1 MAPQSAA
8 QILFVYRILQ
18 LTVINLWQSLEML
31 SFAHSARSGHRI
43 RNLAQGRVESLS
55 DDLNLPGCAQPP
67 FLIDPG
73 ALQPPDLGFRDLRF
87 SDFECFSDR
96 KWSWLSDLPGDDIN
110 QKKSGVLIPQQRFD
124 SCAKVLFQETLAVS
138 PKSANLRKKYFLR
151 QKSIFKDFFGTTPK

>member
-1 MAPQSAA
+1 MAPKSAA
-8 QILFVYRILQ
+8 QSPFVCRILQ
-18 LTVINLWQSLEML
+18 LIVIDHWQSLVIL
-31 SFAHSARSGHRI
+31 SFAHCARSNHRI

-96 KWSWLSDLPGDDIN
+96 KWSWLSDLPWYDIN
-110 QKKSGVLIPQQRFD
+110 QKKIWGSYNTSHL
-124 SCAKVLFQETLAVS
+124 
-138 PKSANLRKKYFLR
+138 PKNFWGPISAATYLN
-151 QKSIFKDFFGTTPK
+151 